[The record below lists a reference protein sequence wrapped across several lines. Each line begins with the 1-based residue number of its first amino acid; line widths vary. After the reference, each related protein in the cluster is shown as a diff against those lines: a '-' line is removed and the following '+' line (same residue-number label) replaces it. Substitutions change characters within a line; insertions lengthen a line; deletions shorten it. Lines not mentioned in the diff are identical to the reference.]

1 MAEKFTK
8 EQLERMQLSA
18 IIEAFLAMQDS
29 LSAMQESY
37 SAIEQNYTNL
47 HNTMQVMME
56 QLADHKRHRFGR
68 STERYEDD
76 GSGQMAFLQSDEGI
90 IYFNEAEAI
99 HDLPCGEEPG
109 EPEEPGDGSE
119 DKTTGRGKKEKGK
132 RKREL
137 KDLPVVEVPHTLSD
151 DELKE
156 IFGDEGYKRLPD
168 EVQQVYHF
176 QPAEIYI
183 EEHHIAVY
191 SGKKSE
197 TMVKAPHP
205 KKLFRNSLASPSIIS
220 GVATAKYVNA
230 APLYRQE
237 TSLNN
242 DGIAVTRKTLA
253 DWMINVSNKYLS
265 QLYAVMLS
273 VLINMHVL
281 QADETPV
288 LVNKGGNPSGGK
300 SYMWLYRSG
309 IHSQEPPIILYE
321 FQKTRKE
328 DHPKEFLKGFKGIC
342 ITDGY
347 QVYHNLEEKMEDL
360 KIAGCWAHARRKYDE
375 ALKALP
381 KDKRTGTLANT
392 ALRLIQAIYREERKL
407 SGLSPEERLK
417 QRKDKIAPLVE
428 AYFSWVHQNYAKAL
442 KGTKTEKSMQYSLNQ
457 EKYLKV
463 FLTDG
468 AVPLDNNGAERSIR
482 PLCIGKKNWM
492 FCDTASGAKAS
503 AVIYSIMETA
513 KANNLR
519 PFYYLEYVLTE
530 MTQHQDDPDKSYLQ
544 DLLPWSDKLPAQCYK
559 VAKEQTTP
567 IE

>member
-1 MAEKFTK
+1 MAEKYTK
-8 EQLERMQLSA
+8 EQLEKMQFSIL
-18 IIEAFLAMQDS
+18 IEAFLTMQENF
-29 LSAMQESY
+29 SAMQESY
-37 SAIEQNYTNL
+37 AVLEQNYTNL
-47 HNTMQVMME
+47 NNTMQVMME

-76 GSGQMAFLQSDEGI
+76 SSGQMAFLQTDEGI

-99 HDLPCGEEPG
+99 HDLQENMEQ
-109 EPEEPGDGSE
+109 EPEESE
-119 DKTTGRGKKEKGK
+119 NTTKRRGKKEKGK
-132 RKREL
+132 RARDL
-137 KDLPVVEVPHTLSD
+137 KGLRVVEVPHTLSD
-151 DELKE
+151 EELNK
-156 IFGDEGYKRLPD
+156 IFADEGYKRLPD
-168 EVQQVYHF
+168 EIQQVYHF

-183 EEHHIAVY
+183 EEHHVAVY
-191 SGKKSE
+191 SGKESE
-197 TMVKAPHP
+197 TIVKAPHP
-205 KKLFRNSLASPSIIS
+205 KKLFRNSLASPSIVA

-237 TSLNN
+237 SNLNN

-273 VLINMHVL
+273 ILIEMHVL

-288 LVNKGGNPSGGK
+288 LVNKGGNPGGDK
-300 SYMWLYRSG
+300 SYMWLYRTG
-309 IHSQEPPIILYE
+309 IHSSGPPIILYE

-328 DHPKEFLKGFKGIC
+328 DHPKEFLKDFSGIC
-342 ITDGY
+342 VTDGY
-347 QVYHNLEEKMEDL
+347 QVYHGLENKLEGL

-381 KDKRTGTLANT
+381 KDKRNGTLANT
-392 ALRLIQAIYREERKL
+392 ALRLIQAIYREEKKL
-407 SGLSPEERLK
+407 SNLSPEERLE
-417 QRKDKIAPLVE
+417 QRKVRIAPLVE
-428 AYFSWVHQNYAKAL
+428 AYFSWVRQNHSRAM
-442 KGTKTEKSMQYSLNQ
+442 KGTKTEKGMQYSLNQ
-457 EKYLKV
+457 ESYLKV

-468 AVPLDNNGAERSIR
+468 EVPIDNNGAERSIR

-492 FCDTASGAKAS
+492 FCDTASGASAS

-530 MTQHQDDPDKSYLQ
+530 MAQHKNDEDNSYLQ
-544 DLLPWSDKLPAQCYK
+544 DLVPWSKKLPAKCYK
-559 VAKEQTTP
+559 VDKEQSVSA
-567 IE
+567 E